1 MTPMSRL
8 RHEDEGVALVM
19 ALVFLFV
26 VSIFITVALEKSQST
41 SVSGAT
47 LRARGDLQYAL
58 DGGVE
63 RAMQLLQEDMAD
75 TVDPDLCPNPASTTQ
90 DLTAVKD
97 GFGLTLNGQTVT
109 FTCQGLAGVAAKD
122 SDSDYTN
129 FALVITGT
137 SPDSLTTQSGV
148 AHDLVV
154 GGSVYLAGDV
164 SNAGLGKPVRVED
177 GDVVQHDGTCHPD
190 DLDAVTNLVVEA
202 DQYKTCTTQTA
213 VQAQPTVTLPTN
225 NFGSEDRQSTYVDYP
240 LPVGNGNGGGNGNG
254 NGNGGPQTAECR
266 VFFPGRY
273 AGPPDLLTGNGT
285 INWFLGGFYYF
296 DFPTSDSMWEISNQQ
311 AVVVGTPRSGVDE
324 GVTVSSSCP
333 AITEINDDIA
343 GLATPLGLGTVVNE
357 SLAAKGG
364 TFLLGGPSRIVVR
377 GSLRMASPDAWSTG
391 EPPINLMAARS
402 SDTGYTTWSGGSTLL
417 IDNDTATSSMV
428 FNAKVLA
435 PGSDARIFA
444 SLPNVATIRGG
455 AVLRKLH
462 LGASAAAQDLAIQ
475 ASGTT
480 PGVPDP
486 YRTVRIIARDTS
498 GTTGVQTAVV
508 NVSNIGPYK
517 VTPISWRS
525 E

>member
-1 MTPMSRL
+1 MSRVQ
-8 RHEDEGVALVM
+8 RMRVEDDGVALVM

-47 LRARGDLQYAL
+47 LRDRGDLQYAL
-58 DGGVE
+58 DGGIE
-63 RAMQLLQEDMAD
+63 RAMHLLQEDMAD
-75 TVDPDLCPNPASTTQ
+75 PVDPDLCPSPSSTTQ
-90 DLTAVKD
+90 DLTAIKD
-97 GFGLTLNGQTVT
+97 GSGLSVNGQTVA

-129 FALVITGT
+129 YALVITGT
-137 SPDSLTTQSGV
+137 GADSFTTQSGV

-164 SNAGLGKPVRVED
+164 SNAGLGKPVRVEG
-177 GDVVQHDGTCHPD
+177 GDVVQHNGTCDQD
-190 DLDAVTNLVVEA
+190 DLDAVTNLAVEA
-202 DQYKTCTTQTA
+202 DQYKTCTTQT
-213 VQAQPTVTLPTN
+213 VQQAQPTVTLPTN
-225 NFGSEDRQSTYVDYP
+225 TLGSEDRQATYIDYP
-240 LPVGNGNGGGNGNG
+240 LPVGKGKGK
-254 NGNGGPQTAECR
+254 PVSAECR

-285 INWFLGGFYYF
+285 TNWFLGGFYYF
-296 DFPTSDSMWEISNQQ
+296 DFPTSDALWEISNQQ
-311 AVVVGTPRSGVDE
+311 AVVVGTPRSGTDE
-324 GVTVSSSCP
+324 GVTVPSSCP
-333 AITEINDDIA
+333 AIADIDDDIA
-343 GLATPLGLGTVVNE
+343 GLTIPLGVVTVVNE
-357 SLAAKGG
+357 TLAAKGG
-364 TFLLGGPSRIVVR
+364 TFLLGGPSHIVVR
-377 GSLRMASPDAWSTG
+377 GSLTMASPDAWTSG

-402 SDTGYTTWSGGSTLL
+402 TDTGYTAWAGGSTLL
-417 IDNDTATSSMV
+417 IDNDTATSTMV

-435 PGSDARIFA
+435 PDSDARIFA

-455 AVLRKLH
+455 AVLRSLH

-486 YRTVRIIARDTS
+486 YRTVRIVARDIS
-498 GTTGVQTAVV
+498 GTTGKHTAIV
-508 NVSNIGPYK
+508 NVSNVSPYK